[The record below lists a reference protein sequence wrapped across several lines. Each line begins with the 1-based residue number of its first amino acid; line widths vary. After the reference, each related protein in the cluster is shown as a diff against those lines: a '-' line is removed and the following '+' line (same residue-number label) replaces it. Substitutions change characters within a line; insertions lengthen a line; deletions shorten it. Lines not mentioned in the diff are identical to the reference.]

1 MIRDLMDVEL
11 ARQLWEDGRRQV
23 GRAQP
28 GSAESR
34 RLAAEIE
41 LVVAELRRRIGQTFT
56 LGQLAVAYDG
66 AAEWAQQLLYDVR
79 PEDVSPPDTGTV
91 TDAAF
96 DVYAHG
102 ASDYRP

>member
-23 GRAQP
+23 ERAAP
-28 GSAESR
+28 GSADSR
-34 RLAAEIE
+34 RLAGEVE
-41 LVVAELRRRIGQTFT
+41 LVVAELRRRVGQTFT
-56 LGQLAVAYDG
+56 LEELADAYDG
-66 AAEWAQQLLYDVR
+66 AAEWAQELLYDAR
-79 PEDVSPPDTGTV
+79 PEDVTPPDTGTV
-91 TDAAF
+91 TGAAF